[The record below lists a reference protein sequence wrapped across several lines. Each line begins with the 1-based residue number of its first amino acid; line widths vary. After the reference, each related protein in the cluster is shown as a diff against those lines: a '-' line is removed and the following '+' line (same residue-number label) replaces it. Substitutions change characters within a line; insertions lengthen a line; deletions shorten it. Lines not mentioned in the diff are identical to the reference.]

1 MSLNHCNVCA
11 QCQQHPCTCIQNFW
25 ILPESGNNLLKGCPC
40 DPDNPVQL
48 QDCFILHAIQTSQLA
63 RDDFCKL
70 YPSLFPCEKER
81 FDILFEDNPFLTKL
95 RECTTDTSD
104 TFQRRMNNIPVYT
117 SGLNGAKRLPVGH
130 VSQVVNLPPHLA
142 SKRQPSGCS

>member
-1 MSLNHCNVCA
+1 MSVNHCKVCV
-11 QCQQHPCTCIQNFW
+11 QCKQHPCTCISNYW
-25 ILPESGNNLLKGCPC
+25 ILPESGENTLKGCVC
-40 DPDNPVQL
+40 DPDNPIRL
-48 QDCFILHAIQTSQLA
+48 QDCFILWAIEHSQQA

-81 FDILFEDNPFLTKL
+81 FDLLFGDNPLLSKL
-95 RECTTDTSD
+95 VVCQTDYED

-142 SKRQPSGCS
+142 PKRQPSGCK

>member
-1 MSLNHCNVCA
+1 MSFNHCKVCA
-11 QCQQHPCTCIQNFW
+11 QCKQHPCTCIDNFW
-25 ILPESGNNLLKGCPC
+25 ILPESGRNLLKGCEC
-40 DPDNPVQL
+40 DPDNPIRL
-48 QDCFILHAIQTSQLA
+48 QDCFVLHAIQHSAKA
-63 RDDFCKL
+63 RKDFCDL

-81 FDILFEDNPFLTKL
+81 FDVLFGDNPLLTNL
-95 RECTTDTSD
+95 VVDSTSYED

-142 SKRQPSGCS
+142 PKTQPPGCK